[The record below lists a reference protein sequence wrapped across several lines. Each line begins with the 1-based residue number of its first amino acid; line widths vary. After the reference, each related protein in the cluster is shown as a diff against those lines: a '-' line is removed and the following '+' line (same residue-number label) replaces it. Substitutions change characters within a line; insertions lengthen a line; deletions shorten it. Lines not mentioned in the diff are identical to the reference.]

1 MKQKGNPFKRGNTW
15 TFIYYVYDEKGKR
28 HQKWKGGYATRE
40 EAIKELEIC
49 KAKAKLNQIFISSDE
64 TLEHFLNRW
73 FAIHKLTLQP
83 STING
88 YNGIIQK
95 HIIPALGKVKL
106 KNLKQTEVQRFYCM
120 LLEDKELSPKTVL
133 YVHNVLKTALKSAVD
148 EKLIEENVCLKVKP
162 PKVPKY
168 KSALLSKEQMN
179 ILLSYLKGKRYETE
193 IYLAVMLGL
202 RRGEVLGLMYSDVD
216 FERHTISIQRQVS
229 TTKDDTKNNTEYYG
243 IKKLKSES
251 SNRVLYISEDIEGII
266 RQKIMYNESQ
276 KRILG
281 QDYHDSGLIC
291 CGDDGSIMSPQTLY
305 HAFKRILK
313 ECELP
318 DVRFHDLRHSYAT
331 LCIDLNVPIKVL
343 SQSLGHS
350 SIAVTDSVYADSIRA
365 KQELANMI
373 GDAINL
379 DTNHE

>member
-1 MKQKGNPFKRGNTW
+1 MKQKGNPFMRGNSW
-15 TFIYYVYDEKGKR
+15 TFIYYVYDENGKR

-40 EAIKELEIC
+40 DAVKDLEIY

-64 TLEHFLNRW
+64 NLEHYLNRW
-73 FAIHKLTLQP
+73 FSVHKLTLQP

-106 KNLKQTEVQRFYCM
+106 KNLKQTAVQNFYRM
-120 LLEDKELSPKTVL
+120 LLEDNELSPKSVV
-133 YVHNVLKTALKSAVD
+133 YVHNVLKTALKCAVD
-148 EKLIEENVCLKVKP
+148 DKLIEENVCLKVKP

-202 RRGEVLGLMYSDVD
+202 RRGEVLGLMYDDVD

-229 TTKDDTKNNTEYYG
+229 TTKDTTQKNTEYYG

-251 SNRVLYISEDIEGII
+251 SNRVLYISEDIEDII
-266 RQKIMYNESQ
+266 RRKMMYNESQ
-276 KRILG
+276 KRLLG
-281 QDYHDSGLIC
+281 NDYQDNGLIC
-291 CGDDGSIMSPQTLY
+291 CSDDGTVMSPQTLY

-350 SIAVTDSVYADSIRA
+350 STAVTDSVYADSIRA
-365 KQELANMI
+365 KQELASMI
-373 GDAINL
+373 GNAINL
-379 DTNHE
+379 CE